1 MALRAGQNTAQ
12 LANGALKFLLT
23 WKSVANTG
31 YKVGLRANTKT
42 LRRCTVYIHTHMKHA
57 RQHFATFLSSTF
69 CSDAKWL
76 LCASLL
82 FISGTSEQ
90 MFLNTTQQHGNRQR
104 KWSGGSLQFTVVMY
118 PPIHAAWANCMSLGR
133 RARLLKYSWE
143 LTNKC
148 VRRVQFFSRT
158 LLSQPIGV
166 ASFRRV

>member
-1 MALRAGQNTAQ
+1 MERSSFCWHGNPWLM
-12 LANGALKFLLT
+12 LAIKLLCEQTQKHYDDVLCIYTHT
-23 WKSVANTG
+23 WSMHDN
-31 YKVGLRANTKT
+31 
-42 LRRCTVYIHTHMKHA
+42 I
-57 RQHFATFLSSTF
+57 FATFLSSTF

-90 MFLNTTQQHGNRQR
+90 MFLNTTQQRGNRQR
-104 KWSGGSLQFTVVMY
+104 KGLGGSLQFTVVMY

-148 VRRVQFFSRT
+148 VRRVQFFAHTFVSTHWCSGLR
-158 LLSQPIGV
+158 SSV
-166 ASFRRV
+166 M